1 MSTKTL
7 FQVTIKRS
15 DLTRGVFNSYS
26 VYFVSGKAH
35 SNNEKET
42 RKIQRNTQTHI
53 KRRKHIH
60 VLRIKA

>member
-1 MSTKTL
+1 MQMSTKIL

-42 RKIQRNTQTHI
+42 RKIQRNTKETH
-53 KRRKHIH
+53 KRT
-60 VLRIKA
+60 